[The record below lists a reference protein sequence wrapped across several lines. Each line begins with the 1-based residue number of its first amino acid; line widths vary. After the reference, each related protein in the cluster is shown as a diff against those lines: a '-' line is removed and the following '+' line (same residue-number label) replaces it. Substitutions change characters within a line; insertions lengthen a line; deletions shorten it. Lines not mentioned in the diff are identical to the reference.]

1 MPMLMHVFPARRH
14 ACLSANPI
22 AVFPLTLLPWYTAL
36 RRHAHDHDEVAGKVK
51 TMQWQTEKLPEF
63 GEFSERP

>member
-1 MPMLMHVFPARRH
+1 M
-14 ACLSANPI
+14 
-22 AVFPLTLLPWYTAL
+22 AL